1 MVCSQSPTDL
11 GRAREHEPGLSSMVC
26 SQSPTDPHVRTR
38 RDDRNIDATG
48 IIPLLP
54 GAQPFEAIFRFAA
67 AISCR
72 SVGVAPSIVAERAAV
87 RAIPQL
93 PGHTFLPNLIVSH
106 PACHIVVARR
116 LRQIS
121 MTSDFLSKERK
132 SDGPQHLFEQCL

>member
-26 SQSPTDPHVRTR
+26 CQCPTDPHVRTR
-38 RDDRNIDATG
+38 RDDRNIDATS

-54 GAQPFEAIFRFAA
+54 GAQPFEAIFRIAA

-72 SVGVAPSIVAERAAV
+72 SVGVTPSIVAERAAV

-93 PGHTFLPNLIVSH
+93 LRHTLLPYIIVSH
-106 PACHIVVARR
+106 PACRIVVAHR
-116 LRQIS
+116 LCQVS
-121 MTSDFLSKERK
+121 MTGDFLGEERK
-132 SDGPQHLFEQCL
+132 SEGLQHLFEQCL